1 MNNALISPNE
11 TVYSYDGT
19 LLGERIAETLQTPFP
34 VAPPLYWIE
43 CADEVN
49 ASEWY
54 FQTETQSCQPIPVN
68 PENIVTDEQKL
79 SLVRYERNLRLVASD
94 WTQMADVIASHDAA
108 WLNAWNTYRQEL
120 RDLPATVDLSNLD
133 SIVWPVPPSA

>member
-11 TVYSYDGT
+11 LVYSYDGI
-19 LLGERIAETLQTPFP
+19 LIGERIAETAQTTFE

-43 CADEVN
+43 CADDVN

-54 FQTETQSCQPIPVN
+54 FQTETQSCQLIPL
-68 PENIVTDEQKL
+68 PPSETISEFDSKL
-79 SLVRYERNLRLVASD
+79 ATIREGRNARLAASD

-108 WLNAWNTYRQEL
+108 WLDAWNVYRQEL
-120 RDLPATVDLSNLD
+120 RDMLASITEANVDS
-133 SIVWPVPPSA
+133 VVYPTPPQ